1 LTSPKNQAQPSKTTL
16 PDSKKSPWRIS
27 KRKLSNLKVVVL
39 CIAAATTFWVLNAL
53 NKDNYS
59 TIVDYPIQWEFDQKN
74 YVPVKPL
81 PESIPIQI
89 SGNGWDL
96 LRKYF
101 NISTNAYPILVNNPA
116 EKKYLLTADIK
127 RGLGE
132 FITPTL
138 LENIIG
144 DTIPYQIDRIVT
156 KTLLPELD
164 STGYSLDKNTF
175 LDGKVS
181 FSPEKLEITGP
192 SSLVEGYKGKFPVV
206 LNATKISKNFSGKVP
221 LEIKEDF
228 AALVQLK
235 QNEIQVSF
243 STVTYLEGT
252 KRLKIKK
259 LNFPAKV
266 ALANEELIPVLSYL
280 IQEADLAKL
289 KDLEFEAILDYR
301 SRNRAD
307 STLQI
312 QVSPNPK
319 FLKEVKISPP
329 QLKLSYE

>member
-1 LTSPKNQAQPSKTTL
+1 M
-16 PDSKKSPWRIS
+16 
-27 KRKLSNLKVVVL
+27 VVL

-59 TIVDYPIQWEFDQKN
+59 TIVDYPVQWEFDQKN

-81 PESIPIQI
+81 PKSIQIQI

-101 NISTNAYPILVNNPA
+101 NISSTAYPILITSPA
-116 EKKYLLTADIK
+116 EKNYLLTADLK

-138 LENIIG
+138 LENVLG
-144 DTIPYQIDRIVT
+144 DTIHYQIDRIVT
-156 KTLLPELD
+156 KTLIPELD
-164 STGYSLDKNTF
+164 SAGYSLDKNT
-175 LDGKVS
+175 LLEGKVS
-181 FSPEKLEITGP
+181 FNPDKLEVTGP
-192 SSLVEGYKGKFPVV
+192 SSILESYQGKFPVV
-206 LNATKISKNFSGKVP
+206 LNTKKIAKNFSAKVP
-221 LEIKEDF
+221 LAIEDDL
-228 AALVQLK
+228 ATLVQLK
-235 QNEIQVSF
+235 QTEIQVDF
-243 STVTYLEGT
+243 SIVTYLEGN

-266 ALANEELIPVLSYL
+266 SLVNEELVPVLSYL
-280 IQEADLAKL
+280 IQQADLPNL

-301 SRNRAD
+301 TRNRAD
-307 STLQI
+307 STIQI

-319 FLKEVKISPP
+319 FLKEVKITPS
-329 QLKLSYE
+329 QLKLNYE

>member
-1 LTSPKNQAQPSKTTL
+1 L
-16 PDSKKSPWRIS
+16 PDTKKSPWRIS

-59 TIVDYPIQWEFDQKN
+59 TIVDYPVQWEFDQKN
-74 YVPVKPL
+74 FVAVKPL
-81 PESIPIQI
+81 PKSIQIQI

-101 NISTNAYPILVNNPA
+101 NISTNAYPILVNSPA
-116 EKKYLLTADIK
+116 EKNYLLTSDLK

-138 LENIIG
+138 LENVLG
-144 DTIPYQIDRIVT
+144 DTIPLQIDRIVT
-156 KTLLPELD
+156 KTLIPELD
-164 STGYSLDKNTF
+164 STGYSLDRNIA
-175 LDGKVS
+175 LEGKVS
-181 FSPEKLEITGP
+181 FNPDKLEVTGP
-192 SSLVEGYKGKFPVV
+192 SSILESYQGKFPVV
-206 LNATKISKNFSGKVP
+206 LNAEKIAKNYSGKVP
-221 LEIKEDF
+221 LVLEEDLET
-228 AALVQLK
+228 LVQLK
-235 QNEIQVSF
+235 QTEIQVSF
-243 STVTYLEGT
+243 SIVTYLEGN

-259 LNFPAKV
+259 LNFPANVK
-266 ALANEELIPVLSYL
+266 LANEELIPVLSYL

-289 KDLEFEAILDYR
+289 KDLEFEAVLDFR
-301 SRNRAD
+301 KRNRAD

-312 QVSPNPK
+312 QVNPNPK
-319 FLKEVKISPP
+319 FLKEVKITPP